1 MECTVLSDI
10 NIDENSEVNLRLTS
24 LEETSSVTPME
35 LELFDVYVSE
45 SNLEGFI
52 ADIGEVEEEEEEE
65 DDDEDEDDDEE
76 DEEDD
81 DEEDDDDDEED
92 DDDDE
97 DDDEE
102 DDDEDD
108 DDEGE

>member
-52 ADIGEVEEEEEEE
+52 ADIGEVEEEEEE
-65 DDDEDEDDDEE
+65 
-76 DEEDD
+76 
-81 DEEDDDDDEED
+81 
-92 DDDDE
+92 DDDE

-102 DDDEDD
+102 DDDEEDD

>member
-52 ADIGEVEEEEEEE
+52 ADIGEVEEEEEE
-65 DDDEDEDDDEE
+65 DDDEDDEE
-76 DEEDD
+76 DDDD

-92 DDDDE
+92 DDDD
-97 DDDEE
+97 DDEE

>member
-52 ADIGEVEEEEEEE
+52 ADIGEVEEEEEE
-65 DDDEDEDDDEE
+65 DDDE
-76 DEEDD
+76 D

-92 DDDDE
+92 DDDD
-97 DDDEE
+97 DEE
-102 DDDEDD
+102 DDDDEDD
-108 DDEGE
+108 DDDEGE

>member
-52 ADIGEVEEEEEEE
+52 ADIGEVEEEEEE
-65 DDDEDEDDDEE
+65 DDDEDEDDDE
-76 DEEDD
+76 
-81 DEEDDDDDEED
+81 
-92 DDDDE
+92 E

>member
-1 MECTVLSDI
+1 MECTVISDI

-24 LEETSSVTPME
+24 LEETSSDTPME

-52 ADIGEVEEEEEEE
+52 ADIGEVEEEEEE
-65 DDDEDEDDDEE
+65 DDDEDDDE
-76 DEEDD
+76 
-81 DEEDDDDDEED
+81 
-92 DDDDE
+92 E

>member
-52 ADIGEVEEEEEEE
+52 ADIGEVEEEEEE
-65 DDDEDEDDDEE
+65 DDDEDDEE
-76 DEEDD
+76 DDDD

-92 DDDDE
+92 DDDD
-97 DDDEE
+97 DEE
-102 DDDEDD
+102 DDDDEDD
-108 DDEGE
+108 DDDEGE